1 MEKLRFY
8 RQTGMLDPTLNA
20 MSRKGFTV
28 KRTAFGFYLFSS
40 CPPGEYTYQTVW
52 TFGMKREERRQ
63 MIDRLSRSG
72 IVPVSQRLFWIC
84 FRGKGFFNPYQNRM
98 QKAEAL
104 GWQRSILFSR
114 SLFFALTAAGT
125 LNLGLQGS
133 GWWLLGTVA
142 AGVLCIW
149 NLFSWENCRNRAKE
163 LTNRAFCIKIKTG
176 MKGSE

>member
-52 TFGMKREERRQ
+52 TFGMKREERQQ

-84 FRGKGFFNPYQNRM
+84 FRGRGFFNPCQTRM

-149 NLFSWENCRNRAKE
+149 DLFLRKTAGIVRRSW
-163 LTNRAFCIKIKTG
+163 TNRAFVLK
-176 MKGSE
+176 

>member
-8 RQTGMLDPTLNA
+8 RQAGMLDPTLNA

-28 KRTAFGFYLFSS
+28 KRTDFGFYLFSS

-72 IVPVSQRLFWIC
+72 IL
-84 FRGKGFFNPYQNRM
+84 Y
-98 QKAEAL
+98 
-104 GWQRSILFSR
+104 
-114 SLFFALTAAGT
+114 
-125 LNLGLQGS
+125 LGLQG

-149 NLFSWENCRNRAKE
+149 HLFSSENCRNRAKE
-163 LTNRAFCIKIKTG
+163 LTNRAFVLK
-176 MKGSE
+176 

>member
-52 TFGMKREERRQ
+52 TFGMKRKERRQ

-72 IVPVSQRLFWIC
+72 IVRYRKGFSGSAFGERDFLTPIKIGCRKRRLWGGSDPYS
-84 FRGKGFFNPYQNRM
+84 FRGASFLR
-98 QKAEAL
+98 
-104 GWQRSILFSR
+104 
-114 SLFFALTAAGT
+114 
-125 LNLGLQGS
+125 
-133 GWWLLGTVA
+133 
-142 AGVLCIW
+142 
-149 NLFSWENCRNRAKE
+149 
-163 LTNRAFCIKIKTG
+163 
-176 MKGSE
+176 

>member
-72 IVPVSQRLFWIC
+72 IAPVSQRLFWIC
-84 FRGKGFFNPYQNRM
+84 TP
-98 QKAEAL
+98 
-104 GWQRSILFSR
+104 
-114 SLFFALTAAGT
+114 
-125 LNLGLQGS
+125 
-133 GWWLLGTVA
+133 
-142 AGVLCIW
+142 
-149 NLFSWENCRNRAKE
+149 
-163 LTNRAFCIKIKTG
+163 IKTG
-176 MKGSE
+176 CRKQKLRGGSDPCSFRGASFLR

>member
-8 RQTGMLDPTLNA
+8 RQAGRLDPTLNA

-40 CPPGEYTYQTVW
+40 CPPGEYTHQTVW
-52 TFGMKREERRQ
+52 IFGMKREERQQ

-104 GWQRSILFSR
+104 GWQRSILFLRSFFCRKRRRALRTPTQKENVKATVSR
-114 SLFFALTAAGT
+114 VYQNSFWSKSPGIVYLPFKKPLKWGKF
-125 LNLGLQGS
+125 
-133 GWWLLGTVA
+133 
-142 AGVLCIW
+142 
-149 NLFSWENCRNRAKE
+149 
-163 LTNRAFCIKIKTG
+163 
-176 MKGSE
+176 